1 VLAAMDSAWSAL
13 NIVILDV
20 CRGNI
25 FSGSRSAARGLAVVG
40 ILMYDLEKDDAYH
53 FNPVWLPDGSGFLV
67 NQQTELVESKKRG
80 RTIYQTWKVAPTL
93 HTLNPI
99 GRMVRM

>member
-1 VLAAMDSAWSAL
+1 V
-13 NIVILDV
+13 
-20 CRGNI
+20 
-25 FSGSRSAARGLAVVG
+25 
-40 ILMYDLEKDDAYH
+40 YDLEKDDAYH